1 MDFLKKHYEKVILGL
16 VLLGLAVA
24 IAFLP
29 IKIASERQK
38 LEDLRTSLTHPKVKP
53 LTNLDLTLQEAALKR
68 VGVPAL
74 VDFSSTNKLFNPVP
88 WQKAADGHLI
98 KLEER
103 NIGPKAV
110 QIVKITPLY
119 SILTFDSVMTA
130 ADGSSKYVVGVQKEA
145 SSVVSQRNKKQS
157 YCKPGDKTD
166 TFTLAEVKG
175 KPDDPSQLDL
185 VLNDTGD
192 RVSISKDKPFRRVD
206 GYMADLK
213 YVPEN
218 KTWAA
223 RRNGAP
229 LSFNN
234 EEYNIVAITQNEVV
248 LSAKSNQKKWTVT
261 SNVTPAP

>member
-1 MDFLKKHYEKVILGL
+1 MDFLKKHYEKVLLGL
-16 VLLGLAVA
+16 VLLGLAA
-24 IAFLP
+24 SIAFLP
-29 IKIASERQK
+29 IKISSERQK
-38 LEDLRTSLTHPKVKP
+38 LEDLRTGLTHPKVKE
-53 LTNLDLTLQEAALKR
+53 LTNLDLTVSEAALKR
-68 VGVPAL
+68 VAAPAL
-74 VDFSSTNKLFNPVP
+74 VDFSTTNRVFNPVP

-110 QIVKITPLY
+110 QVVKVTPLY
-119 SILTFDSVMTA
+119 LILTFDNVMM
-130 ADGSSKYVVGVQKEA
+130 GSDNTPKYVVGVQKEA
-145 SSVVSQRNKKQS
+145 ATVVSQRNKKQS
-157 YCKPGDKTD
+157 YCRPGEKTD

-175 KPDDPSQLDL
+175 KPEDPTQLDL

-213 YVPEN
+213 YAPEN
-218 KTWAA
+218 KTWSA
-223 RRNGAP
+223 RRNGSQ

-261 SNVTPAP
+261 SNPTPSP

>member
-1 MDFLKKHYEKVILGL
+1 MDFLKKHYEKVILGV
-16 VLLGLAVA
+16 VLLGLAAA

-29 IKIASERQK
+29 IKIASERQT
-38 LEDLRTSLTHPKVKP
+38 LEDQRRNLTHPKVKP
-53 LTNLDLTLQEAALKR
+53 LTNLDLTLSEVALKR
-68 VGVPAL
+68 VAIPAL
-74 VDFSSTNKLFNPVP
+74 VDFSTTNKLFNPVP
-88 WQKAADGHLI
+88 WQKAVDGHLI

-119 SILTFDSVMTA
+119 MILTFDNVMLA
-130 ADGSSKYVVGVQKEA
+130 ADGTPKYVVGVQKEA
-145 SSVVSQRNKKQS
+145 ATVVSQRNKKQN
-157 YCKPGDKTD
+157 YCRPGDKTD

-175 KPDDPSQLDL
+175 KPDDPTQLDL

-192 RVSISKDKPFRRVD
+192 RVTITKDKPFRRVD
-206 GYMADLK
+206 GYMADVK
-213 YVPEN
+213 YPPEN
-218 KTWAA
+218 KTWSA
-223 RRNGAP
+223 RRNGAQ

-261 SNVTPAP
+261 SNAAPAP

>member
-29 IKIASERQK
+29 IKISSERQK
-38 LEDLRTSLTHPKVKP
+38 LEDLRNSLTHRKVNP
-53 LTNLDLTLQEAALKR
+53 LTNLDLTVPEAALKR
-68 VGVPAL
+68 VAIPAV
-74 VDFSSTNKLFNPVP
+74 VDFSTTNKLFNPVP

-119 SILTFDSVMTA
+119 LILTFDSVMLA
-130 ADGSSKYVVGVQKEA
+130 ADGSPKYVIGVQKEA
-145 SSVVSQRNKKQS
+145 AVNASQRSKKQS
-157 YCKPGDKTD
+157 YCKLGDKTD

-175 KPDDPSQLDL
+175 KPEEPSQVILI
-185 VLNDTGD
+185 LNDTGD
-192 RVSISKDKPFRRVD
+192 RVTITKEKPFRRVD
-206 GYMADLK
+206 GYMTDLK
-213 YVPEN
+213 YAPEN

-261 SNVTPAP
+261 SNATPSS